1 MKKTVV
7 FFEILIALSLLVVP
21 ALAQTCVDTVYVSDT
36 TIVASVSNLRTF
48 KIPIVLANSCAV
60 GGFNFVLTTS
70 DPTILMPVGADTIG
84 SRLCFHTD
92 TTDSLGIPHIDTL
105 LPWEYFQANR
115 GVEFPESLFIA
126 AIANHPSNP
135 INTPPLESGR
145 GKIFNVEFQIPCTY
159 MRPNLGDTTVE
170 LRVEVANISDP
181 VGQLHPVVYYNSVIT
196 IQMGTTIRGDA
207 NCNGV
212 RVGSDVSRL
221 VAFFKGQSICP
232 CSLNAGDVNNDGQI
246 RGSDVTY
253 LVRYFKGLG
262 PEPPPY

>member
-21 ALAQTCVDTVYVSDT
+21 VLAQTCVDTVYVSDT
-36 TIVASVSNLRTF
+36 TIVASIANLRTF
-48 KIPIVLANSCAV
+48 KIPITLANNCPV

-70 DPTILMPVGADTIG
+70 DPNILIPIGADTIG

-126 AIANHPSNP
+126 AIANYPQNP
-135 INTPPLESGR
+135 VETPPLESGR
-145 GKIFNVEFQIPCTY
+145 GKIFNVEFQIPCTF

-170 LRVEVANISDP
+170 FRVEVANISDP
-181 VGQLHPVVYYNSVIT
+181 VGQLHPVIYYNSVIT
-196 IQMGTTIRGDA
+196 IRMGAAIRGDV
-207 NCNGV
+207 NCNGA
-212 RVGSDVSRL
+212 RTPSDVSRL
-221 VAFFKGQSICP
+221 VAFFKGLSICP
-232 CSLNAGDVNNDGQI
+232 CSLNAGDVNNNGRIQA
-246 RGSDVTY
+246 SDVTF
-253 LVRYFKGLG
+253 LVNYFKGFG
-262 PEPPPY
+262 REPDPY